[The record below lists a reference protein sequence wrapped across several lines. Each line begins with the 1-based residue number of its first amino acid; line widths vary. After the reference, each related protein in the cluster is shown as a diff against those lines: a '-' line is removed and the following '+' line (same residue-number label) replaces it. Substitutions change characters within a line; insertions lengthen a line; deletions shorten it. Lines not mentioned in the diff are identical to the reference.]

1 MRRRRVSADWCFTP
15 AMQPAYP
22 MERVGVRVRKVVK
35 LFAWLIAL
43 GVLSLVGLFMLDG
56 VQTPPRALG
65 PYLERR
71 ALGHNPAIEGFGRR
85 ASQYLLAADRGNEA
99 PFTGSL
105 QFKPA
110 VASAAPLAGG
120 REKLVASSEEAL
132 RIIENAEPGDV
143 ITFLPGTYAFS
154 GGRGRIAASRA
165 GSPDKPIS
173 VRAQRPGTVQLHFS
187 LVEGFKVSGA
197 YWVFE
202 NLTIRGT
209 CDQHRDCEHAF
220 HIVGAAHHFTA
231 RNNTLI
237 DFNAHFKINA
247 ENGAAPDDGLL
258 EGNVLTNEAVRNTSH
273 PVSPVDLVAASN
285 WVVRGN
291 VITDF
296 IKGDGNQVS
305 YGGFFKGA
313 GENSR
318 FEQNLVVCEYKLRGK
333 SGARVGLSLG
343 GGGTDAAVCRDK
355 RCITEQTGGV
365 IQSNV
370 ILACSDE
377 GIYINKAAA
386 SIVRHNTLI
395 DTGPLSVRYPESSA
409 DVEGNL
415 VDSNIRSRD
424 GGVLRKADNLE
435 TGMGSLYAGRHPV
448 RDLFVNAPG
457 LDLQWRAKPPRRAQA
472 QEKLPDLCA
481 PARPELP
488 LAGAAEDYRCL
499 GLK

>member
-1 MRRRRVSADWCFTP
+1 M
-15 AMQPAYP
+15 
-22 MERVGVRVRKVVK
+22 RVRKVIR
-35 LFAWLIAL
+35 LGAWVIAL
-43 GVLSLVGLFMLDG
+43 AVLGMAALFMLDG
-56 VQTPPRALG
+56 IETPPRAFG

-71 ALGHNPAIEGFGRR
+71 AQGHNPTIEGAGRR
-85 ASQYLLAADRGNEA
+85 AAQYLLAADRGSDA
-99 PFTGSL
+99 PLAGTL

-110 VASAAPLAGG
+110 LPASAPVSGG
-120 REKLVASSEEAL
+120 REKLVVSAEEAL
-132 RIIENAEPGDV
+132 RVIEEAEPGDV
-143 ITFLPGTYAFS
+143 ITFLPGTYVFS
-154 GGRGRIAASRA
+154 GGRGRIAAQRA
-165 GSPDKPIS
+165 GLPDKPIS

-187 LVEGFKVSGA
+187 LLEGFKVSGA

-202 NLTIRGT
+202 NLTIRGI
-209 CDQHRDCEHAF
+209 CEQHRSCEHAF
-220 HIVGAAHHFTA
+220 HVVGAAHHFTA
-231 RNNTLI
+231 RNNTI
-237 DFNAHFKINA
+237 MDFNAHFKING
-247 ENGAAPDDGLL
+247 ENGAMPDDGLL
-258 EGNVLTNEAVRNTSH
+258 EGNLLSNGAVRETGNSVT
-273 PVSPVDLVAASN
+273 PIDLVAASR

-291 VITDF
+291 VISDF
-296 IKGDGNQVS
+296 LKGEGNQVS

-313 GENSR
+313 GENNR
-318 FEQNLVVCEYKLRGK
+318 FEQNLVVCEYKLRGRP
-333 SGARVGLSLG
+333 GARVGLSLG
-343 GGGTDAAVCRDK
+343 GGGTDPGVCRDK
-355 RCITEQTGGV
+355 RCITEQNGGV

-377 GIYINKAAA
+377 GIYINKSAA

-395 DTGPLSVRYPESSA
+395 DTGPMSVRFPESSA

-415 VDSNIRSRD
+415 VDTGIRSRD

-472 QEKLPDLCA
+472 QAKLPDLCA

-488 LAGAAEDYRCL
+488 LYGASEDYRCL